1 MHFVHNILIVL
12 FTLLLIVG
20 CRSSRSGTSHSDI
33 ETNHLKETRTD
44 SLDFKGKFA
53 RYLHEQES
61 DLTVRI
67 VEFFPPEPGDTAS
80 HGPVKSVTDIDLSSK
95 SKSDSTINET
105 QLTLTCDTTSEQFH
119 ETETVDTTYQVKQVP
134 WYQPFLPYLVL
145 IFLATLIHYLRR
157 KK

>member
-12 FTLLLIVG
+12 FMLLLIVG

-67 VEFFPPEPGDTAS
+67 VEFFPPKPGDTAS

-95 SKSDSTINET
+95 SKSDSIINET
-105 QLTLTCDTTSEQFH
+105 QLTLTCDTT
-119 ETETVDTTYQVKQVP
+119 YQVKQVP
-134 WYQPFLPYLVL
+134 WYHPFLPYLVL

>member
-12 FTLLLIVG
+12 FILLLIVG

-44 SLDFKGKFA
+44 SLDFKRKFA

-61 DLTVRI
+61 DLIVRI

-80 HGPVKSVTDIDLSSK
+80 HGPVKSVTDIDLSCLLYTSP
-95 SKSDSTINET
+95 SPRDS
-105 QLTLTCDTTSEQFH
+105 
-119 ETETVDTTYQVKQVP
+119 
-134 WYQPFLPYLVL
+134 
-145 IFLATLIHYLRR
+145 
-157 KK
+157 